1 MNKQRVSQLYLP
13 LVAVMPLVFGV
24 YQIIHFCYWLF
35 GIGETLVILS
45 SIMDIGWFGLILC
58 FLISL
63 YERFCI
69 YHRIVIVAC
78 FYTSFSCYIQH
89 WFPSI
94 SLYNITN
101 IIAIAFIIFGII
113 GCVIH
118 FGYQIKDFIR
128 YVRTKR

>member
-1 MNKQRVSQLYLP
+1 MNRKYLSCVYLS
-13 LVAVMPLVFGV
+13 LVAIMPLVFGI
-24 YQIIHFCYWLF
+24 YQTIHFVYWLF
-35 GIGETLVILS
+35 GIDAYFVIFS
-45 SIMDIGWFGLILC
+45 SIFDSGWYSLLLC

-78 FYTSFSCYIQH
+78 FYTSFSCYILD

-94 SLYNITN
+94 EFYNITN
-101 IIAIAFIIFGII
+101 IIAIFFLVFGII
-113 GCVIH
+113 GCIIH

-128 YVRTKR
+128 YVRTKK